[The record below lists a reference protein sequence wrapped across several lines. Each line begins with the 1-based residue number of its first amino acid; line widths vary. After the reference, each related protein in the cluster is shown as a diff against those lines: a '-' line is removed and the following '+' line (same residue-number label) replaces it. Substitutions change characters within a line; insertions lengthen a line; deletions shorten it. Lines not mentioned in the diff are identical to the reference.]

1 MAEKFLLEMAETIK
15 ASIPG
20 NNIQIEDQENKA
32 VISGDMECGIKGIN
46 VSIECSTSTI
56 KIKGAREYKYP
67 ITEASKDIFQQEMI
81 KKYRMLSRKER
92 DSILLIMDNY
102 IDRME
107 K

>member
-67 ITEASKDIFQQEMI
+67 ITEASKDIFQQEMKI
-81 KKYRMLSRKER
+81 GRAHV
-92 DSILLIMDNY
+92 
-102 IDRME
+102 
-107 K
+107 